1 MNRRPPRS
9 TLTYTLF
16 PYTTLFR
23 SMAFHA
29 QRQSLQAAQGEEAVE
44 GTLNG
49 ADGVLQ
55 KGKLIGQSGV
65 VADHQDAADHVG
77 VAVEVL
83 RGRMHDH
90 VEAELQ
96 RPLDPGGGKGGVA
109 GSEDAALAEI
119 GRASRRERVCQYV

>member
-1 MNRRPPRS
+1 
-9 TLTYTLF
+9 
-16 PYTTLFR
+16 
-23 SMAFHA
+23 MAFHA

-96 RPLDPGGGKGGVA
+96 RPLDPGCR
-109 GSEDAALAEI
+109 SEEHTSELQSLMRTSYAVFCLTKKKK
-119 GRASRRERVCQYV
+119 QYTL

>member
-1 MNRRPPRS
+1 MALQAGIDHLGHLGMTGEILGHRHGVAA
-9 TLTYTLF
+9 
-16 PYTTLFR
+16 
-23 SMAFHA
+23 MAFHA

-96 RPLDPGGGKGGVA
+96 RPLDPR
-109 GSEDAALAEI
+109 SEEHKSELQSLMRISYDVYCLKKKK
-119 GRASRRERVCQYV
+119 

>member
-1 MNRRPPRS
+1 MTGEILGHRHGVAA
-9 TLTYTLF
+9 
-16 PYTTLFR
+16 
-23 SMAFHA
+23 MAFHA

-49 ADGVLQ
+49 ADGVLH

-83 RGRMHDH
+83 RGRMH
-90 VEAELQ
+90 
-96 RPLDPGGGKGGVA
+96 
-109 GSEDAALAEI
+109 EDRKSTRLNSSPYCATHMPSSA
-119 GRASRRERVCQYV
+119 

>member
-1 MNRRPPRS
+1 
-9 TLTYTLF
+9 
-16 PYTTLFR
+16 
-23 SMAFHA
+23 MAFHA

-96 RPLDPGGGKGGVA
+96 RPLR
-109 GSEDAALAEI
+109 SEERSV
-119 GRASRRERVCQYV
+119 GRECVRKYRLRWAQEY